1 MDGSSRG
8 CQLPSAL
15 WLPYDASSLA
25 RMGAG
30 GEVVSGLGER
40 GLPADCYRM
49 FVRDSGRELEVRDLP
64 PGRAAFLGAFED
76 GVNTYWLLID
86 SGEVWM
92 VRGYEGDGDQQYGLV
107 NSSVAGLQN
116 VLQVWEA
123 FVCSRKSDADDDY
136 EDYVEDVIERA
147 RQSDPSVFED
157 EEAWWSHVFE
167 EVELG
172 VLVPEDQ

>member
-8 CQLPSAL
+8 CRLPSAL

-25 RMGAG
+25 RMGVG
-30 GEVVSGLGER
+30 GEAACGLVER
-40 GLPADCYRM
+40 GLPADCNRM
-49 FVRDSGRELEVRDLP
+49 FVRDSGRELDVRDLP
-64 PGRAAFLGAFED
+64 PGRAAFLGVFED

-116 VLQVWEA
+116 VLEVWEA
-123 FVCSRKSDADDDY
+123 FACSGKSEADDDY
-136 EDYVEDVIERA
+136 DDYVEDVIERA
-147 RQSDPSVFED
+147 RQSDPRVFED
-157 EEAWWSHVFE
+157 DEAWWSRVFE

-172 VLVPEDQ
+172 VLVPEEV

>member
-1 MDGSSRG
+1 M
-8 CQLPSAL
+8 L
-15 WLPYDASSLA
+15 WLAYDASALVGLGVGREA
-25 RMGAG
+25 
-30 GEVVSGLGER
+30 VSGLGKR
-40 GLPADCYRM
+40 GLSADCNRM

-92 VRGYEGDGDQQYGLV
+92 VRGYDSDGDQQYGLV

-116 VLQVWEA
+116 VLEVWEA
-123 FVCSRKSDADDDY
+123 FAWSGRSDADDDY
-136 EDYVEDVIERA
+136 EDYVEDVLERA
-147 RQSDPSVFED
+147 RQSDPVVFED
-157 EEAWWSHVFE
+157 NEAWWSRVFE

>member
-8 CQLPSAL
+8 RRLPSAL

-25 RMGAG
+25 RLGLG
-30 GEVVSGLGER
+30 GEAVSGLGER
-40 GLPADCYRM
+40 GLPSDCNRM
-49 FVRDSGRELEVRDLP
+49 FVRNAGRELEVRDLP

-107 NSSVAGLQN
+107 NSSVVGLQD
-116 VLQVWEA
+116 VLEVWEA
-123 FVCSRKSDADDDY
+123 FACSGRTDADDDY
-136 EDYVEDVIERA
+136 EDYVEDVLERA
-147 RQSDPSVFED
+147 RQSDPAVFED
-157 EEAWWSHVFE
+157 DEAWWSRVFE

>member
-1 MDGSSRG
+1 M
-8 CQLPSAL
+8 PSVL
-15 WLPYDASSLA
+15 WLPYDASALA
-25 RMGAG
+25 
-30 GEVVSGLGER
+30 GLGVGREAVFGLGKR
-40 GLPADCYRM
+40 GLPADCNRM

-92 VRGYEGDGDQQYGLV
+92 VRGYDSDGDQQYGLV

-116 VLQVWEA
+116 VLEVWEA
-123 FVCSRKSDADDDY
+123 FAWSGRSDVDDDY
-136 EDYVEDVIERA
+136 EDYIEDVLERA
-147 RQSDPSVFED
+147 RQSDPVVFED
-157 EEAWWSHVFE
+157 NEAWWSRVFE